1 MTMCE
6 YGNLPKG
13 KTNDQIKIDNLER
26 EAQGLRSANARYK
39 MEVQLAHSMLE
50 DFDYEKTVGDVEHE
64 TELHDRIE
72 SLITA
77 NKKLEEG
84 FDEVCEALDRQTQ
97 RLIERD
103 HKLNKAIDLL
113 ADVVATREL
122 ERESYNLHNKI
133 EDFINE

>member
-64 TELHDRIE
+64 TELHDKIE
-72 SLITA
+72 AVIKNS
-77 NKKLEEG
+77 KKLEEG
-84 FDEVCEALDRQTQ
+84 FNELCEALDRQTQ

-103 HKLNKAIDLL
+103 QKLNKAIDLL
-113 ADVVATREL
+113 ADVVATHEL
-122 ERESYNLHNKI
+122 EREAYNLHNKI
-133 EDFINE
+133 EGFINE